1 MRQFLFALAV
11 AAVATTGLMADKC
24 SYAPSF
30 YPNQQHDE
38 DGKKQDK

>member
-1 MRQFLFALAV
+1 MRKFLFALAV

-24 SYAPSF
+24 SYSPSF
-30 YPNQQHDE
+30 YPNQQHD